1 MPTASQRC
9 LICTLL
15 LFTDLPLPPSHH
27 LTSIRYEQG
36 RSKAWERPA
45 CTAAVSSTS
54 IAVFGATAD
63 ITATPVLVGPAV
75 LPHIQLPVLS
85 SHCPGWVCYV
95 EKSQPQ
101 AIPFL
106 STVKSAQ
113 QIMGTVVKHCLGGEE
128 VYFVSVQPCF
138 DKKLEASRLV
148 SIVSCIPGHYY
159 CWIAM
164 HSQPNLAAV

>member
-1 MPTASQRC
+1 M
-9 LICTLL
+9 
-15 LFTDLPLPPSHH
+15 
-27 LTSIRYEQG
+27 
-36 RSKAWERPA
+36 
-45 CTAAVSSTS
+45 SSTS
-54 IAVFGATAD
+54 ITVFGATAD
-63 ITATPVLVGPAV
+63 TAATPVLVGPVV
-75 LPHIQLPVLS
+75 LPHTQIPVLS

-113 QIMGTVVKHCLGGEE
+113 QIMGTVVKQCMGGVREEE

-148 SIVSCIPGHYY
+148 SE
-159 CWIAM
+159 
-164 HSQPNLAAV
+164 

>member
-1 MPTASQRC
+1 MLDRC
-9 LICTLL
+9 LY
-15 LFTDLPLPPSHH
+15 PPSFHH
-27 LTSIRYEQG
+27 ITSIRYEQG
-36 RSKAWERPA
+36 RSKAWEKPV

-54 IAVFGATAD
+54 ISVFGATAD
-63 ITATPVLVGPAV
+63 IPATPVLVGPVV
-75 LPHIQLPVLS
+75 LPHTQIPVLS

-113 QIMGTVVKHCLGGEE
+113 QIMGTVIKHCLGGVRE

-148 SIVSCIPGHYY
+148 RQQHC
-159 CWIAM
+159 
-164 HSQPNLAAV
+164 